1 MDRLYAL
8 TPGSKMATMYTFK
21 KEERLCNKRLIDK
34 LFHNGS
40 SFLCYPFKA
49 SWLYNTEPQPY
60 PAQILFSVSKKRYK
74 HAVDRNLIK
83 RCMRESYRLHKQQNL
98 YNLLHAADKT
108 ILLSVGYIGKEIAPY
123 SVIEKKM
130 LKLLEQL
137 AEQLAAKNNIPA
149 K

>member
-1 MDRLYAL
+1 
-8 TPGSKMATMYTFK
+8 MYTFK

-49 SWLYNTEPQPY
+49 SWLFNSEPQLF

-83 RCMRESYRLHKQQNL
+83 RCMRESYRLHKQECL
-98 YNLLHAADKT
+98 YNLLVAADKT
-108 ILLSVGYIGKEIAPY
+108 IVLSVGYIGKEIVPY

-130 LKLLEQL
+130 LKLLSQLGEQL
-137 AEQLAAKNNIPA
+137 TAANNIPV